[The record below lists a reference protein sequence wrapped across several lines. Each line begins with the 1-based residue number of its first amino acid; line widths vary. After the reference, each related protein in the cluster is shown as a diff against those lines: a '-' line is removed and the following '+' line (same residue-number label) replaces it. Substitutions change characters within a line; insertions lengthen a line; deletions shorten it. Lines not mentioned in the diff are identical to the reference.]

1 MTTSRGRIALY
12 YLTGVAAAAQLGK
25 MPPLMP
31 AIGRDIAMSLV
42 VAAAIIS
49 LVELG
54 GALFGR
60 VAGGFAQCAGH
71 ARLLRAG
78 IALLATGGAG
88 AAFSETAGTLIVW
101 RMVES
106 LGYLAVTVTAPVLI
120 VLASEPRHRGPALAL
135 WSSFVPVGLML
146 GAIVAGAVA
155 EHASWRA
162 AMMVWVAP
170 SLVAFAL
177 LLFLRPVVTPPV
189 DATSGVPAVA
199 GGRVLT
205 VTIAFGCYTLFEVG
219 MLSLLPELLVTQA
232 GTSIGTAGL
241 VTGAASFLTII
252 GILSAGWWLHRG
264 YRPATLAIL
273 TIVPSA
279 LLLFAV
285 FRETPHL
292 PTTIAAA
299 IALNIL
305 SGTFAGLVFASL
317 PELAGMKRLS
327 AANGYVTQFGAAG
340 SLLGPPAYA
349 VCISAWGWMGAA
361 VCGALSVMLGLT
373 LAALAWRQTGASESW
388 AG

>member
-1 MTTSRGRIALY
+1 MTTSRGRIALF

-42 VAAAIIS
+42 IAAAVIS

-60 VAGGFAQCAGH
+60 VAGGFAQIAGH

-78 IALLATGGAG
+78 IALLAVGGAG
-88 AAFSETAGTLIVW
+88 GAFSDSAGMLIVW

-120 VLASEPRHRGPALAL
+120 VLAAEPRHRGPVLAL

-162 AMMVWVAP
+162 ALMAWVVP
-170 SLVAFAL
+170 SLAAFAL
-177 LLFLRPVVTPPV
+177 LLFLRPMAAPPV
-189 DATSGVPAVA
+189 DATAGVPAGA

-205 VTIAFGCYTLFEVG
+205 VTLAFGCYTLFEVG

-232 GTSIGTAGL
+232 GTSISTAGL

-252 GILSAGWWLHRG
+252 GIFGAGWWRHRG
-264 YRPATLAIL
+264 YRPATLATL

-285 FRETPHL
+285 FREEPDL
-292 PTTIAAA
+292 TTAIAAA

-317 PELAGMKRLS
+317 PELAGMERLS

-340 SLLGPPAYA
+340 SLLGPPVYA
-349 VCISAWGWMGAA
+349 VCISVWGWTGAA
-361 VCGALSVMLGLT
+361 VCGALSVMLGLI
-373 LAALAWRQTGASESW
+373 LANLAWRQTGSNAT
-388 AG
+388 